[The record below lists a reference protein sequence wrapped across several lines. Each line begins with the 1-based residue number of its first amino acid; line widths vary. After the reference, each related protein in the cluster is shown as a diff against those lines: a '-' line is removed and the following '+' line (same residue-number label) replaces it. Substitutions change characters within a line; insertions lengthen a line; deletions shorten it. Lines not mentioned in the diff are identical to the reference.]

1 MSEMTNFDS
10 AGFLLSFRG
19 ACAAREPGIQKYT
32 VCIWIPGPALARRP
46 GMTGER
52 HVISDTSRHHR
63 AMSWSAHWNST
74 KFSRVD
80 RRHNLKISAMDQRDQ
95 ELLDKQLWG
104 VSPAPPGS
112 ESLIGIAFLAVLLV
126 GIAIGATLFASER
139 KQMQTASHDVT
150 AALLRGLPRDIR

>member
-1 MSEMTNFDS
+1 
-10 AGFLLSFRG
+10 
-19 ACAAREPGIQKYT
+19 
-32 VCIWIPGPALARRP
+32 
-46 GMTGER
+46 
-52 HVISDTSRHHR
+52 
-63 AMSWSAHWNST
+63 MSWSAHWNST

-104 VSPAPPGS
+104 VSPAPPGN

-150 AALLRGLPRDIR
+150 AALLRGLPQDIR

>member
-1 MSEMTNFDS
+1 MP
-10 AGFLLSFRG
+10 GFM
-19 ACAAREPGIQKYT
+19 PGI
-32 VCIWIPGPALARRP
+32 
-46 GMTGER
+46 
-52 HVISDTSRHHR
+52 HVFTASNH
-63 AMSWSAHWNST
+63 SAHWNST

-80 RRHNLKISAMDQRDQ
+80 KRHNLKISAMDQRDQ

-104 VSPAPPGS
+104 VSPAPPGN

-150 AALLRGLPRDIR
+150 AALLRGLPQDIR